1 METHY
6 NLNSQSSS
14 NEENIH
20 EPIHK
25 SIKFQLYEKIKHR
38 NMDLERNKQI
48 ICLQELIKKGVSTRE
63 IMKLGFNRRRINR
76 WQEKYKKNLFDYRL
90 KKKEKLNRN

>member
-1 METHY
+1 
-6 NLNSQSSS
+6 
-14 NEENIH
+14 
-20 EPIHK
+20 
-25 SIKFQLYEKIKHR
+25 
-38 NMDLERNKQI
+38 MDLECNKQI